1 MTGTIQRWTG
11 RIAGTTAAAVLIV
24 GGTTGTSFAI
34 ENPPTVD
41 ITANF
46 GVVATTHP
54 DTVGCDGY
62 KVTGT
67 GTATGKP
74 VTGTWTQTEDACTAT
89 VAGKYEIKG
98 TAMVTE
104 PDGDKFKI
112 SYHLTA
118 PLTSDTMVYP
128 TGTFSIL
135 RGEGTYEDATG
146 GGQMSAQVNLLDH
159 DHVTARLTGYIRFF
173 WQV

>member
-1 MTGTIQRWTG
+1 MSGITRRWTA
-11 RIAGTTAAAVLIV
+11 RIAGVAATATLVV

-34 ENPPTVD
+34 ENPPNVNL
-41 ITANF
+41 TANF
-46 GVVATTHP
+46 AVVASTHP
-54 DTVGCDGY
+54 DTTGCNGY

-67 GTATGKP
+67 GTATGNP
-74 VTGTWTQTEDACTAT
+74 SAGVWSQTEDACTAT
-89 VAGKYEIKG
+89 IPGKYEIKG
-98 TAMVTE
+98 TAMITE

-118 PLTSDTMVYP
+118 PLTGDTMVYP

-146 GGQMSAQVNLLDH
+146 SGTMKATVNLLDH
-159 DHVTARLTGYIRFF
+159 DHVTANLSGYLRFY
-173 WQV
+173 WQI